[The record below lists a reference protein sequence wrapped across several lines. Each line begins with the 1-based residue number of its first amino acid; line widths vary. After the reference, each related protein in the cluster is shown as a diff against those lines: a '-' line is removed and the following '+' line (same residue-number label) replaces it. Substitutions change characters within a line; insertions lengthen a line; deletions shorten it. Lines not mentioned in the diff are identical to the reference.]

1 MIQLDDQVDS
11 YSSARDPSATL
22 LEKIEGLPFGRHKL
36 FLNITQP
43 ATLSF
48 WQAVLTIG
56 VGAGNNAV
64 SGVQNRTMVPFT
76 QSNDGLTTLN
86 PQFTF
91 TGIWYT
97 NGPGAIGATE
107 TAAYPR
113 QDTNTINAYM
123 TFKLD
128 NTSAFF
134 IYGLVNNNLGPFS
147 ATLTPP
153 YELGPSVTT
162 FYNSNAHWIGLD
174 RVMYWAS
181 GMDRDKEYS
190 VTITNLGQGNMP
202 WWDFSHIDIID
213 AGSTSR

>member
-1 MIQLDDQVDS
+1 VALLDKS
-11 YSSARDPSATL
+11 
-22 LEKIEGLPFGRHKL
+22 EGLPFARHKL
-36 FLNITQP
+36 FLNVTQP

-56 VGAGNNAV
+56 VGTGNNAT
-64 SGVQNRTMVPFT
+64 SSLLNRTVIPFT

-86 PQFTF
+86 PQFTY
-91 TGIWYT
+91 TGSWDT
-97 NGPGAIGATE
+97 NWPGPIGATG
-107 TAAYPR
+107 TVFYPR
-113 QDTNTINAYM
+113 QHTAQNNAYM

-134 IYGLVNNNLGPFS
+134 IYGLVTYDLGLFS

-153 YELGPSVTT
+153 NELGPSVTT

-190 VTITNLGQGNMP
+190 VRITNLGQGNMP
-202 WWDFSHIDIID
+202 WWDFSRIDIID

>member
-1 MIQLDDQVDS
+1 MLARCEQAVILNVSRESAPKWSEPPTFQMPKISTFFGLNRAQTQLDFVDVNT
-11 YSSARDPSATL
+11 DDD
-22 LEKIEGLPFGRHKL
+22 LPL
-36 FLNITQP
+36 FLDP
-43 ATLSF
+43 YA
-48 WQAVLTIG
+48 
-56 VGAGNNAV
+56 
-64 SGVQNRTMVPFT
+64 FT

>member
-1 MIQLDDQVDS
+1 VTQLDDQLKS
-11 YSSARDPSATL
+11 YPSARDPSVAL
-22 LEKIEGLPFGRHKL
+22 LAKSEELPFGRHKL
-36 FLNITQP
+36 FLNVTQP
-43 ATLSF
+43 VTLSF
-48 WQAVLTIG
+48 WQVVLTIG
-56 VGAGNNAV
+56 VGTGNNAA
-64 SGVQNRTMVPFT
+64 SSLRNRTMVPFT

-91 TGIWYT
+91 SGTWDT
-97 NGPGAIGATE
+97 NGPGAIGATGS
-107 TAAYPR
+107 AAYPR
-113 QDTNTINAYM
+113 QDTAQTNAYM

-134 IYGLVNNNLGPFS
+134 IYGLVNYNLGLFS

-153 YELGPSVTT
+153 YQLGPAVTT

-190 VTITNLGQGNMP
+190 VTITNLGQGNVP

-213 AGSTSR
+213 AGSTR